1 MIAPTDVASEQSSIF
16 ITVQRKKKTATDAIA
31 HVVKGIFP

>member
-1 MIAPTDVASEQSSIF
+1 MMVPTDVASQQSSILVAV
-16 ITVQRKKKTATDAIA
+16 TRKKKTETDGIA

>member
-16 ITVQRKKKTATDAIA
+16 ITVQRKKKTAIDAIV